1 MSENN
6 APKDKKSPSANQRL
20 AGSAQDV
27 FSWWKGRTFIRKG
40 DSVWDIIS
48 KVLFQVFGIIVM
60 LVASPMLVL
69 ALVVSF
75 LVAL

>member
-1 MSENN
+1 MADNEKPSG
-6 APKDKKSPSANQRL
+6 KKQLRADQRL

-27 FSWWKGRTFIRKG
+27 FSWWKERTFIKKE
-40 DSVWDIIS
+40 DSVWTIIS

-60 LVASPMLVL
+60 LLASPMLVL